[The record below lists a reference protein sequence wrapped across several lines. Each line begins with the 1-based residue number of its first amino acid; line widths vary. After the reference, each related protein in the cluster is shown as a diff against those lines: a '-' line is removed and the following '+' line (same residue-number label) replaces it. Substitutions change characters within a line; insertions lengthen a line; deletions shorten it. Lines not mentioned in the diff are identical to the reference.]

1 MSGKNG
7 KMKIKLQKTKTISG
21 NLYRLSLI
29 TENFYFYSNYKEGDE
44 NGNTRMYDRH
54 SDKLLSDNYFAYT
67 AFEDCLEREDYLWV
81 SRYLKNCYTKYMKE
95 NNP

>member
-29 TENFYFYSNYKEGDE
+29 TEDFYFYSNYQEGDE
-44 NGNTRMYDRH
+44 NGNTLMYDRQT
-54 SDKLLSDNYFAYT
+54 DKLLSDNDHAYT
-67 AFEDCLEREDYLWV
+67 ALEDYLEKEEYLWI

-95 NNP
+95 NEQ

>member
-7 KMKIKLQKTKTISG
+7 KMRIKLQKTKTISG

-29 TENFYFYSNYKEGDE
+29 TEDFYFYNNYQEGDE
-44 NGNTRMYDRH
+44 NGNTLMYDRQ

-81 SRYLKNCYTKYMKE
+81 SRYMKNCYTKYKKE
-95 NNP
+95 NEQ